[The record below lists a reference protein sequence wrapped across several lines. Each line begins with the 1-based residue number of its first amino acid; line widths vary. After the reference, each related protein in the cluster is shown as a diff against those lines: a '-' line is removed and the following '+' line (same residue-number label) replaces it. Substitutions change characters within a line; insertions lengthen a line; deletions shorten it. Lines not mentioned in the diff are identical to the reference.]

1 MQGYSYWLPA
11 SVVSRMARDIKSD
24 RAHKTSSQEAQ
35 ELVWNTP
42 IVSPSI
48 ILDVWIIA
56 LFIGIFS
63 LIAKAGVII
72 HDVSVSLGM
81 KRCKNFGSYNLLLKA
96 SNYLKACSSSFSQST
111 EHFVADLHPEPLPR
125 CCRSA
130 VTVTHALI
138 LVEADGKCR
147 WQGRS
152 LPEIWPCIWKH
163 FMIIS
168 FHAKDAHFQVW
179 WRFCW

>member
-1 MQGYSYWLPA
+1 
-11 SVVSRMARDIKSD
+11 MARDIKSD

-48 ILDVWIIA
+48 ILDVWTTA
-56 LFIGIFS
+56 LLIGIFS

-72 HDVSVSLGM
+72 NDFCVSLDM

-96 SNYLKACSSSFSQST
+96 SNYLKACSSFSQST
-111 EHFVADLHPEPLPR
+111 EHFIPDLHPEPLPR

-130 VTVTHALI
+130 VAVAHALI
-138 LVEADGKCR
+138 LVEADGKCWWQVLTCR
-147 WQGRS
+147 WQG
-152 LPEIWPCIWKH
+152 LLIVNLTVYLEAFHDHFIPC
-163 FMIIS
+163 
-168 FHAKDAHFQVW
+168 
-179 WRFCW
+179 